1 MSINTK
7 FPGKWTRV
15 NFNNPEPI
23 AFCDLSGML
32 CMQTDLIKQMRY
44 QGTGPQWTEL
54 YVNPRF
60 ADVPN
65 PQDLTPILTADP
77 EPVILAR
84 PQGEPTQPP
93 FPTPPL

>member
-1 MSINTK
+1 MSINLR

-15 NFNNPEPI
+15 SWDNPEPI

-44 QGTGPQWTEL
+44 QGTNLVWTGL

-84 PQGEPTQPP
+84 PQGDPLQPP
-93 FPTPPL
+93 FATPPN